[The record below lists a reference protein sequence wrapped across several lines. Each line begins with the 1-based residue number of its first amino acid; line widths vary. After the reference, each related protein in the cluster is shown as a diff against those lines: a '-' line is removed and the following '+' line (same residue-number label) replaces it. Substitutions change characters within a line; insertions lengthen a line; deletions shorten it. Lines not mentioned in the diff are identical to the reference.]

1 MDGSFELIFM
11 EKIHPLPH
19 KNTLFRVCVYP
30 TGHNPVNSAMEEETN
45 KQKALEERKARE
57 LETKHSILS
66 QVLDQEARARLNTIS
81 VAKPEKAS
89 QIENMLIQMAQTGRI
104 RGRLNDK
111 ELLGLLEQVGAMQQ
125 SKPSVTVKF
134 DRRRAMLDDSDDD
147 Y

>member
-1 MDGSFELIFM
+1 
-11 EKIHPLPH
+11 
-19 KNTLFRVCVYP
+19 
-30 TGHNPVNSAMEEETN
+30 MEEETN